1 MARFPKHLKFDT
13 EAREKLLKGVNIVA
27 DAVSTTLGPKGANV
41 AINQG
46 QGSPLVMH
54 DGVTVANHI
63 DLPDVYEDMGAQLI
77 KEAAQKTVDRVGD
90 GTTLTTILA
99 RAIINEGHK
108 AILAGVNPQTLKKE
122 LEVETKEVITNLKE
136 LAQEVSTHERVEQ
149 VATISSANQE
159 IGKMIAEAHEKVGK
173 EGIITADIGR
183 GFETTIEYKQG
194 MEIDRGYLS
203 PYFVTNHQRVE
214 AEIENPYILITDNSF
229 GFISELLPFLQNFM
243 EKWKTE
249 NKNLVIIA
257 SDVNEESLA
266 TLVTN
271 HLLSS
276 SHFRCIAIQ
285 APAFGG
291 RRTEELEDIATLTGG
306 KVILKESGRK
316 IDSVILEE
324 LGRAERIVSDRD
336 KTVIFGGSG
345 AKEAIQAR
353 IEDLRAQ
360 VKLGNSKFDEQIKE
374 QRMAKLAGGVAVI
387 NVGATT
393 ETEALELKERVIDA
407 IAATKAAVAEGIVAG
422 GEVVFL
428 ALAKKTKN
436 PIFKKAFNEPFKKL
450 IENAGIEYITAS
462 RKLTGR
468 PYPFGIDVMSGTR
481 KDMLK
486 AGIIDPLRVVR
497 LAVENAVSVA
507 AMLLTTNVLIS
518 EELDDK
524 KE

>member
-1 MARFPKHLKFDT
+1 MARFPKYLKFDI

-229 GFISELLPFLQNFM
+229 GFIS
-243 EKWKTE
+243 
-249 NKNLVIIA
+249 
-257 SDVNEESLA
+257 
-266 TLVTN
+266 
-271 HLLSS
+271 
-276 SHFRCIAIQ
+276 
-285 APAFGG
+285 
-291 RRTEELEDIATLTGG
+291 
-306 KVILKESGRK
+306 
-316 IDSVILEE
+316 
-324 LGRAERIVSDRD
+324 
-336 KTVIFGGSG
+336 
-345 AKEAIQAR
+345 
-353 IEDLRAQ
+353 
-360 VKLGNSKFDEQIKE
+360 
-374 QRMAKLAGGVAVI
+374 
-387 NVGATT
+387 
-393 ETEALELKERVIDA
+393 
-407 IAATKAAVAEGIVAG
+407 
-422 GEVVFL
+422 
-428 ALAKKTKN
+428 
-436 PIFKKAFNEPFKKL
+436 
-450 IENAGIEYITAS
+450 
-462 RKLTGR
+462 
-468 PYPFGIDVMSGTR
+468 
-481 KDMLK
+481 
-486 AGIIDPLRVVR
+486 
-497 LAVENAVSVA
+497 
-507 AMLLTTNVLIS
+507 
-518 EELDDK
+518 
-524 KE
+524 

>member
-13 EAREKLLKGVNIVA
+13 EAREKLLKGVNTVA
-27 DAVSTTLGPKGANV
+27 EAVSNTLGPKGANV

-46 QGSPLVMH
+46 QGSPLILH
-54 DGVTVANHI
+54 DGVGVAVHI

-99 RAIINEGHK
+99 RELINEGHK
-108 AILAGVNPQTLKKE
+108 AILAGINAQTLKKQ
-122 LEVETKEVITNLKE
+122 LEDETKEVITNLKE
-136 LAQEVSTHERVEQ
+136 MGKEVSSQEQVEQ
-149 VATISSANQE
+149 VATISSANPV

-214 AEIENPYILITDNSF
+214 AEIENPYILVTDMSF
-229 GFISELLPFLQNFM
+229 GFVRELLPFLQNFM
-243 EKWKTE
+243 EKWETE

-276 SHFRCIAIQ
+276 SPFRCISIQ

-291 RRTEELEDIATLTGG
+291 RRLDELEDIAILTGG
-306 KVILKESGRK
+306 KVVLKESGRK
-316 IDSVILEE
+316 IDSVIVEE
-324 LGRAERIVSDRD
+324 LGRADKVVADRD
-336 KTVIFGGSG
+336 KTIIFGGRG
-345 AKEAIQAR
+345 TKESTTAR
-353 IEDLRAQ
+353 IDDLRAQ
-360 VKLGNSKFDEQIKE
+360 TKLANTPFDSQIKE
-374 QRMAKLAGGVAVI
+374 QRIAKLAGGIAVI

-422 GEVVFL
+422 GEVTFL
-428 ALAKKTKN
+428 ALAKKTKH
-436 PIFKKAFNEPFKKL
+436 PIFKKAFKAPFKKL
-450 IENAGIEYITAS
+450 VENAGIEYVDAV
-462 RKLTGR
+462 RKLSGR
-468 PYPFGIDVMSGTR
+468 PYPWGIDVMTGMR
-481 KDMLK
+481 RDMLK
-486 AGIIDPLRVVR
+486 VGIIDPLKVVR
-497 LAVENAVSVA
+497 LAIENAVSVSS
-507 AMLLTTNVLIS
+507 MLLTTSVLIS

-524 KE
+524 K